1 MEIEALERQTLESI
15 SRIHFEP
22 GVEYG
27 FKDDAA

>member
-1 MEIEALERQTLESI
+1 MEVEALERRTLESI

-22 GVEYG
+22 GHIYG